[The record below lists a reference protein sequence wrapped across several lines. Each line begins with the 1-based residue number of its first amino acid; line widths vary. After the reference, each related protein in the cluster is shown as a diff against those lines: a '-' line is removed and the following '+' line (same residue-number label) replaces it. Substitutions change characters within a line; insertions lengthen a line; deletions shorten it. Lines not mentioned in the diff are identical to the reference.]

1 MTEQNQLN
9 WQRDNFE
16 NIEEAWQGDLWD
28 RKRLGI
34 QLTNYVDR
42 LQCCAVLAL
51 DARWGEGKTWFVRH
65 WQRHLENEDHNVV
78 YLDAFANDYLDDPFL
93 VVTSEITN
101 ILSKDKKTKGK
112 VKKLIDLSASVG
124 SALLPSLPKVALT
137 LGLHLIGA
145 GFFNCVLQQG
155 YENAKDEI
163 DKLSDEAS
171 DRIKESIQ
179 EKIACHEAE
188 KKTLSEF
195 KKHLAETVV
204 RLDKPLVFIIDELDR
219 CRPDFAIRLIERV
232 KHFFDLPKIVFVLVM
247 NKPQLLQTIK
257 SFYGYDSDLNGDYLE
272 KFVDFMIHLPTSLE
286 IYDFESVIKYQ
297 LFRIGELDSLEDTN
311 ELFYWTLGL
320 QLDKKLN
327 SRELSKRINKF
338 ALLRTPDQ
346 KKNLILLSLIMGQ
359 EPYVNYH
366 IYINTVV
373 KKLNTYFCTDKRNFL
388 RRHNLNLSGNNGIDD
403 ISEAEWYR
411 LICRYD
417 FNFETTFIDQFL
429 NAYDNAARSEDSEYY
444 LSMVMRDVAIY
455 EFDHSNNFIKNWQS
469 YILRG
474 LRFIIAYKVF
484 PHHPSAT
491 VPASLKTAFH
501 LSHIA

>member
-28 RKRLGI
+28 HRRLGE

-42 LQCCAVLAL
+42 LQCGAVLAL

-78 YLDAFANDYLDDPFL
+78 YLDTFANDYLDDPFL

-219 CRPDFAIRLIERV
+219 CRPDFAIRLIERI
-232 KHFFDLPKIVFVLVM
+232 KHFFDIPKIVFILVM
-247 NKPQLLQTIK
+247 NKPQLIQSVHSL
-257 SFYGYDSDLNGDYLE
+257 YGYSVETNGDYFE
-272 KFVDFMIHLPTSLE
+272 KFIDFT
-286 IYDFESVIKYQ
+286 IKFPQ
-297 LFRIGELDSLEDTN
+297 LGKTNNYEMLLKEELYRIGEIKDKEGLN
-311 ELFYWTLGL
+311 ELYFWILAL
-320 QLDKKLN
+320 QLYKNYN
-327 SRELSKRINKF
+327 SREFVRKINQY
-338 ALLRTPDQ
+338 ALLKT
-346 KKNLILLSLIMGQ
+346 
-359 EPYVNYH
+359 
-366 IYINTVV
+366 
-373 KKLNTYFCTDKRNFL
+373 
-388 RRHNLNLSGNNGIDD
+388 
-403 ISEAEWYR
+403 
-411 LICRYD
+411 
-417 FNFETTFIDQFL
+417 
-429 NAYDNAARSEDSEYY
+429 
-444 LSMVMRDVAIY
+444 
-455 EFDHSNNFIKNWQS
+455 NNFNKDMILIAIIFDSDFKGTVQ
-469 YILRG
+469 YFRGILRG
-474 LRFIIAYKVF
+474 LLEYMTGKPVSRDYDNYIARNLMVTLNQKYELTSFGLLELADQLENIMKIYTTSGQVNEKERTLLSLYSDYSVTKLSKSDEFVDSWKNYIESGFISETQVE
-484 PHHPSAT
+484 S
-491 VPASLKTAFH
+491 
-501 LSHIA
+501 

>member
-16 NIEEAWQGDLWD
+16 SIEEAWQGDLWD
-28 RKRLGI
+28 RRRLGE

-42 LQCCAVLAL
+42 LQCGAVLAL
-51 DARWGEGKTWFVRH
+51 NAPWGEGKTWFVRH
-65 WQRHLENEDHNVV
+65 WQKHLENEGHNVI

-145 GFFNCVLQQG
+145 GFFNGVLQQG

-219 CRPDFAIRLIERV
+219 CRPDFAIRLIERI
-232 KHFFDLPKIVFVLVM
+232 KHFFDIPKIVFILVM
-247 NKPQLLQTIK
+247 NKPQLIQSVHSL
-257 SFYGYDSDLNGDYLE
+257 YGYSVETNGDYFE
-272 KFVDFMIHLPTSLE
+272 KFIDFT
-286 IYDFESVIKYQ
+286 IKFPQ
-297 LFRIGELDSLEDTN
+297 LGKTNNYEMLLKEELYRIGEIKDKEGLN
-311 ELFYWTLGL
+311 ELYFWILAL
-320 QLDKKLN
+320 QLYKNYN
-327 SRELSKRINKF
+327 SREFVRKINQY
-338 ALLRTPDQ
+338 ALLKT
-346 KKNLILLSLIMGQ
+346 
-359 EPYVNYH
+359 
-366 IYINTVV
+366 
-373 KKLNTYFCTDKRNFL
+373 
-388 RRHNLNLSGNNGIDD
+388 
-403 ISEAEWYR
+403 
-411 LICRYD
+411 
-417 FNFETTFIDQFL
+417 
-429 NAYDNAARSEDSEYY
+429 
-444 LSMVMRDVAIY
+444 
-455 EFDHSNNFIKNWQS
+455 NNFNKDMILIAIIFDSDFKGTVQ
-469 YILRG
+469 YFRGILRG
-474 LRFIIAYKVF
+474 LLEYMTGKPVSRDYDNYIARNLMVTLNQKYELTSFGLLELADQLENIMKIYTTSGQVNEKERTLLSLYSDYSVTKLSKSDEFVDSWKNYIESGFISETQVE
-484 PHHPSAT
+484 S
-491 VPASLKTAFH
+491 
-501 LSHIA
+501 

>member
-124 SALLPSLPKVALT
+124 SALLPSLPKIALT

-145 GFFNCVLQQG
+145 GFFNGVLQQG

-179 EKIACHEAE
+179 EKIAGHEAE

-204 RLDKPLVFIIDELDR
+204 KLDKPLVFIIDELDR
-219 CRPDFAIRLIERV
+219 CRPDFAIRLIERI
-232 KHFFDLPKIVFVLVM
+232 KHFFDIPKIVFVLVI
-247 NKPQLLQTIK
+247 NKKQFVMGIK
-257 SFYGYDSDLNGDYLE
+257 RFYGYDDDSSKLYLDKFIDFEVPLLNDKNILSKNIASFEIIRQLMLAVGEECSDIHLVFHLGLKENISFRELKKKVNIYALLKQESVYKNLFISLSLVKSNSGLIRSMKDVIILILKLNEINRNIVDANLRNTHNDIFISLVKQNYSLELGVLLEYISDL
-272 KFVDFMIHLPTSLE
+272 KE
-286 IYDFESVIKYQ
+286 IEIENQKNNSENYKVLFSKVMNKYALKYEENMEAHIFEQQFIKY
-297 LFRIGELDSLEDTN
+297 LSSSL
-311 ELFYWTLGL
+311 
-320 QLDKKLN
+320 
-327 SRELSKRINKF
+327 
-338 ALLRTPDQ
+338 
-346 KKNLILLSLIMGQ
+346 
-359 EPYVNYH
+359 
-366 IYINTVV
+366 
-373 KKLNTYFCTDKRNFL
+373 
-388 RRHNLNLSGNNGIDD
+388 
-403 ISEAEWYR
+403 
-411 LICRYD
+411 
-417 FNFETTFIDQFL
+417 
-429 NAYDNAARSEDSEYY
+429 
-444 LSMVMRDVAIY
+444 
-455 EFDHSNNFIKNWQS
+455 
-469 YILRG
+469 
-474 LRFIIAYKVF
+474 
-484 PHHPSAT
+484 
-491 VPASLKTAFH
+491 
-501 LSHIA
+501 